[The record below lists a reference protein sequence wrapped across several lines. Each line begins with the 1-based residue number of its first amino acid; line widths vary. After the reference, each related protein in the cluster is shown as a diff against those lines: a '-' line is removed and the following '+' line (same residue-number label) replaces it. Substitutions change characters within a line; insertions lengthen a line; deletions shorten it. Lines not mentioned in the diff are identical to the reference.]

1 MFRKTSGSILCPSCG
16 KLTHASAPV
25 CLVCGRRNPG
35 MWGFGGLLGT
45 LFRRWNFTNAVTAAC
60 VALYVI
66 SLIFDPLA
74 VLRPRGFLE
83 VFSPSADAL
92 WALGAAGSIPWRF
105 GRWWTLLTAIYLHGG
120 LLHILFNV
128 LWIRQLGPAVEEI
141 YGPARLVVIFTISG
155 VAGFVVSNSLGVPF
169 TIGASGSIF
178 GLLGAIVAY
187 GRKRGGV
194 FGQMVLQQYG
204 QWALIL
210 FIMGFLMDGV
220 NNWAHAGGFVGGFL
234 AGLGLSLAEHRDE
247 TALDKLLAA
256 AAIVLTLAGFA
267 LALWTAFVGR

>member
-1 MFRKTSGSILCPSCG
+1 MFRKTSGAILCPSCG
-16 KLTHASAPV
+16 RLTNADAPV

-35 MWGFGGLLGT
+35 MWGFGGLLST

-74 VLRPRGFLE
+74 VLQPRGFLE
-83 VFSPSADAL
+83 VFSPSVDAL
-92 WALGAAGSIPWRF
+92 WALGATGAIPWHY

-128 LWIRQLGPAVEEI
+128 LWIRQLGPAVEEV

-155 VAGFVVSNSLGVPF
+155 VAGFVISNSLGVGF

-194 FGQMVLQQYG
+194 FGRMVLQQYG
-204 QWALIL
+204 QWALLL
-210 FIMGFLMDGV
+210 FIMGFFMAGV
-220 NNWAHAGGFVGGFL
+220 NNWAHAGGFAGGFL
-234 AGLGLSLAEHRDE
+234 AGLGLSIAEHRGE
-247 TALDKLLAA
+247 TALDTLLAA

-267 LALWTAFVGR
+267 LALWTAFAGR

>member
-1 MFRKTSGSILCPSCG
+1 MFRKTSGAILCPSCG
-16 KLTHASAPV
+16 RLTNADAPV

-35 MWGFGGLLGT
+35 MWGFGGPLGT
-45 LFRRWNFTNAVTAAC
+45 LLRRWNFTNAVTAAC

-74 VLRPRGFLE
+74 ALRPRGIFE
-83 VFSPSADAL
+83 VFSPSLDAL
-92 WALGAAGSIPWRF
+92 AALGAAGAIPWHY
-105 GRWWTLLTAIYLHGG
+105 GRWWTLFTAIYLHGG

-128 LWIRQLGPAVEEI
+128 LWIRQLGPAVEEV

-178 GLLGAIVAY
+178 GLLGALVAY

-194 FGQMVLQQYG
+194 FGRMILRQYG
-204 QWALIL
+204 QWALLL
-210 FIMGFLMDGV
+210 FIMGFLMAGV
-220 NNWAHAGGFVGGFL
+220 NNWAHAGGFAGGFL
-234 AGLGLSLAEHRDE
+234 TGLGLSIAEHRDE

-256 AAIVLTLAGFA
+256 TAILLTLAAFA
-267 LALWTAFVGR
+267 LALWTAFAGR